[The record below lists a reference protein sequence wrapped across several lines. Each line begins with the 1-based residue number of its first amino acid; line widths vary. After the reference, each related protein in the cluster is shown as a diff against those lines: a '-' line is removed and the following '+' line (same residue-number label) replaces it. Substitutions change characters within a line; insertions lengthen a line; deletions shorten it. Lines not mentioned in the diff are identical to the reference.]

1 MVDEHLIRRI
11 DWFLLV
17 VAGWFL
23 LSLVVASFAL
33 MLFDVGVG
41 LAALGTVVLVAAVG
55 TLSYARTAG
64 HDAAL
69 RVEIR

>member
-1 MVDEHLIRRI
+1 MVDERLIRRI

-41 LAALGTVVLVAAVG
+41 LAALGTVVVVAAVG

-64 HDAAL
+64 HDAEL

>member
-1 MVDEHLIRRI
+1 MVDERLVRRI

-64 HDAAL
+64 HDAER

>member
-1 MVDEHLIRRI
+1 MVDERLLRRI

-55 TLSYARTAG
+55 TLSYARTTG
-64 HDAAL
+64 HDAEL